1 MRECSTPSDLSVS
14 MCEQSRKRVALFG
27 AFLSVLCA
35 PAQADMALA
44 QSRNCL
50 SCHAIDKKVVG
61 PAFKDIAAR
70 YANDKGAADRLTARS
85 PEAAAA
91 PGAWWRCPPT
101 RGSHPRKRK
110 NSPPWV
116 HSQK

>member
-1 MRECSTPSDLSVS
+1 

-27 AFLSVLCA
+27 ALLSVLCA

-70 YANDKGAADRLTARS
+70 YANDKGAADRLTSKIVRGGGGSWGVVAMPANERVTAE
-85 PEAAAA
+85 EAKKLAA
-91 PGAWWRCPPT
+91 
-101 RGSHPRKRK
+101 
-110 NSPPWV
+110 WV
-116 HSQK
+116 LSQK

>member
-1 MRECSTPSDLSVS
+1 

-70 YANDKGAADRLTARS
+70 YANDKGAADRLTSKIVRGGASWGVVAMPANERVT
-85 PEAAAA
+85 PEEAKKLV
-91 PGAWWRCPPT
+91 AW
-101 RGSHPRKRK
+101 
-110 NSPPWV
+110 V
-116 HSQK
+116 LSQK